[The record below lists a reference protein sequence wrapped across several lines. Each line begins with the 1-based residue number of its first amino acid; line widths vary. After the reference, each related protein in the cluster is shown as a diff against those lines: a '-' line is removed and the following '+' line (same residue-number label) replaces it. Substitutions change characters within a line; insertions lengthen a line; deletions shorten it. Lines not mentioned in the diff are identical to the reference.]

1 MPQVSIASETKE
13 DLGYSL
19 PPPTLSYK
27 LPQRPETPNYF
38 LNVPKY
44 GRIHYEFDGIYKFAI
59 DEIKNQFK
67 KYYRQRLQEY
77 YFHSFEMDYNDYI
90 NEWNELNRTPDAL
103 AWWNRSW
110 LDSLPISKGGRP
122 NRTIVHIGLDGELLK
137 LGPLTITRNFKGRI
151 KDYGIYVDSSQDS
164 LKTELLPDQ
173 KPILPLE
180 SLNVNVNRHEE
191 QKWRWL
197 KNRYWHL
204 RFKPSVNVKL
214 MSDSIFD
221 MVENVSLTGEMK
233 LFMNRTHFADLELM
247 TRYQFA
253 KKEFEIVFSF
263 KTILW

>member
-1 MPQVSIASETKE
+1 MPQISIASETKTNP
-13 DLGYSL
+13 DYDL

-27 LPQRPETPNYF
+27 LPTRPKTPNYF

-67 KYYRQRLQEY
+67 KYYRQRLQNY
-77 YFHSFEMDYNDYI
+77 YFHSFEMDYKDYL
-90 NEWNELNRTPDAL
+90 NEWNELNQIPDAL

-122 NRTIVHIGLDGELLK
+122 NRTIIHIGADGDLFK

-151 KDYGIYVDSSQDS
+151 RDYGIYVDGSQED

-173 KPILPLE
+173 EPLIPLK
-180 SLNVNVNRHEE
+180 SLNVNVNQ
-191 QKWRWL
+191 QKEKEWRWL

-204 RFKPSVNVKL
+204 RFRPSINIKL
-214 MSDSIFD
+214 MSSSPLD
-221 MVENVSLTGEMK
+221 MIENVSLKSEMK
-233 LFMNRTHFADLELM
+233 LFMNRTYFADFDLM
-247 TRYQFA
+247 ARYQFSNE
-253 KKEFEIVFSF
+253 EFEILFSF